1 MHDHAPQPDG
11 EDHQEAAGD
20 DASQASIYVCFE
32 PDQSI
37 CAERIDGWHRT
48 NDDLAEY
55 SARVET
61 PIDAPEAAAIKA
73 RLSRQIREA
82 DVLIC
87 VIGPTTWLN
96 EWVAWELET
105 AKADTD
111 RKGLVAIML
120 HHQDLPPSQLQDA
133 GTVFIRFRR
142 EQLEG
147 AIVFAR
153 QVPNHEE
160 DFMFLDE

>member
-1 MHDHAPQPDG
+1 MHDHAPQPDEGDQDPGG
-11 EDHQEAAGD
+11 ED
-20 DASQASIYVCFE
+20 ASPASIYVCFE
-32 PDQSI
+32 PDQTL

-48 NDDLAEY
+48 NADLAEY

-61 PIDAPEAAAIKA
+61 PIDAPEAAEIKA
-73 RLSRQIREA
+73 RLSRQIHSA
-82 DVLIC
+82 DVLVC
-87 VIGPTTWLN
+87 VIGATTWLN
-96 EWVAWELET
+96 EWVSWELDT
-105 AKADTD
+105 AKADAN

-120 HHQDLPPSQLQDA
+120 HHQDLPPKQLQDA